1 MPFRLP
7 DYDARQRTGLILG
20 AVLFI
25 AILVMATHAG
35 LESPQG
41 WVAATVIL
49 MAVWWITEPMPLWM
63 TALLPLLI
71 FPLSGATSLFPVAL
85 QYFDPVNFL
94 FLGGMLIAAAM
105 EQWVLHRRIAL
116 GIVAAIGASPRR
128 IVLGFMLG
136 TGFISMWISN
146 TATTMMMYPIGMAV
160 LLKLSEHADANVEE
174 LRHFGLALM
183 LGIGYGASIGG
194 IGTKIGTAPNLVF
207 VKLSESMLEMRI
219 DFLTWIKMGLPIV
232 VIALPVAW
240 WYLVRI
246 AAPLPATGFAGST
259 EVIAAERAR
268 LGPMSR
274 GERVTLFAFLLAAF
288 LWIFRK
294 EIDLG
299 AFTIPGWWRYVPF
312 GWGDVLGRPLT
323 TLPPPLAKLLS
334 QDSGDAAVAIIIGCA
349 LLLIPVSLR
358 KVRFALDLRRAA
370 AVPWHLLILLGGGFA
385 MAFGI
390 EESGLSGWF
399 AGHLAGAGGMHPY
412 LIFIVVCFL
421 SVALS
426 EAASNTA
433 TASIL
438 LPLIAASADSLGVA
452 AAPLMLAAAIAAS
465 FGFMLPAGTP
475 PNAIVYASGYITV
488 PQMARNGFL
497 VDLFGVLLVA
507 TLCYLLAPWVL
518 G

>member
-1 MPFRLP
+1 MSS
-7 DYDARQRTGLILG
+7 YDRRQWTGLVLG
-20 AVLFI
+20 PSLFI
-25 AILVMATHAG
+25 VIVMTAAATG
-35 LESPQG
+35 LSSGPG

-49 MAVWWITEPMPLWM
+49 MAVWWITEPLPLWM
-63 TALLPLLI
+63 TAMLPLLV
-71 FPLSGATSLFPVAL
+71 FPLSGATTLFPVVL

-105 EQWVLHRRIAL
+105 EQWGLHRRIAL
-116 GIVAAIGASPRR
+116 GIVATIGASPRR

-160 LLKLSEHADANVEE
+160 LLKLAEHTDTHAEE
-174 LRHFGLALM
+174 LRRFGLALM
-183 LGIGYGASIGG
+183 LGIAYGASIGG

-207 VKLSESMLEMRI
+207 VKLSESMLDTSI
-219 DFLTWIKMGLPIV
+219 DFLTWLKMGLPIV
-232 VIALPVAW
+232 IIALPVAW
-240 WYLVRI
+240 WYLVRV
-246 AAPLPATGFAGST
+246 AAPLPATGFAGSA

-274 GERVTLFAFLLAAF
+274 GEQVTLVAFLLAAV

-294 EIDLG
+294 EIDVG
-299 AFTIPGWWRYVPF
+299 AFTIPGWWKYVTF
-312 GWGDVLGRPLT
+312 GWEDILGRPLT
-323 TLPPPLAKLLS
+323 ALSPPLEKLLR
-334 QDSGDAAVAIIIGCA
+334 QDSGDAAVAIVIGCA
-349 LLLIPVSLR
+349 LLCIPVSLR
-358 KVRFALDLRRAA
+358 RLRFALDLRRAA
-370 AVPWHLLILLGGGFA
+370 SVPWHLLILLGGGFA
-385 MAFGI
+385 MAYGI

-399 AGHLAGAGGMHPY
+399 AGHLAGAGGMSPY

-421 SVALS
+421 TVALS

-438 LPLIAASADSLGVA
+438 LPLIAVSADSLGVA

-488 PQMARNGFL
+488 PQMARNGIL
-497 VDLFGVLLVA
+497 IDLFGVLLVA

-518 G
+518 GS